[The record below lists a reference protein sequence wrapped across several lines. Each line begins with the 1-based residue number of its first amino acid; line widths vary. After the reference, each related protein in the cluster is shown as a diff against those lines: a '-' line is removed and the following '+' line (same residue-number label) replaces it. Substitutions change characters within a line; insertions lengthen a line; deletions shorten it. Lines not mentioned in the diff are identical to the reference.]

1 MLKYIFCFIFLL
13 YINYNYN
20 FFCPGLHKSRF
31 SIPQHSFNEWQE
43 AVGTP
48 LTKRSR
54 ICGAHFS
61 KNDIYDTWT
70 SGEGSNQYLV
80 SCKFNF

>member
-1 MLKYIFCFIFLL
+1 MVRENKCCIQ
-13 YINYNYN
+13 N
-20 FFCPGLHKSRF
+20 CPGLHKSRF
-31 SIPQHSFNEWQE
+31 SIPERSFNEWQE
-43 AVGTP
+43 AIGTS

-61 KNDIYDTWT
+61 KNDIHDTWT

-80 SCKFNF
+80 SCKFSIFYNHCQIYLT